1 MKINK
6 EITHSLMIITHG
18 DKQTNHTQPHDNYS

>member
-6 EITHSLMIITHG
+6 EITPNLMIITHEG
-18 DKQTNHTQPHDNYS
+18 KQTNHMQPHDNHS